1 MTTRFGSCAFL
12 RCSTTETP
20 LRTTTC
26 ESKPQTKIQSPG
38 AVEACFRCGETHQ
51 MAFNL
56 RHIRNKF
63 CNDTARHLRSRGRL
77 GRPAE
82 DGCRIRVGA

>member
-1 MTTRFGSCAFL
+1 MTTRFGSCVRAFL
-12 RCSTTETP
+12 VCSTTEAP
-20 LRTTTC
+20 LRT
-26 ESKPQTKIQSPG
+26 TKIQSPG

>member
-1 MTTRFGSCAFL
+1 MTTRFGSCVSA
-12 RCSTTETP
+12 CSQTEGSSSH
-20 LRTTTC
+20 TTC
-26 ESKPQTKIQSPG
+26 ESKPHTIVQSPG

-77 GRPAE
+77 GRPE

>member
-1 MTTRFGSCAFL
+1 MTTRFVSVRFCVAPFARQNL
-12 RCSTTETP
+12 VRAAPHT
-20 LRTTTC
+20 
-26 ESKPQTKIQSPG
+26 IVQSPG
-38 AVEACFRCGETHQ
+38 AVEACFRCGGTHQ

-82 DGCRIRVGA
+82 DGCRMRVGA